1 MAQVPVYNQ
10 PTVADKHIAMN
21 YQNLNINGDMIGENI
36 VRANYVLARAG
47 KNFGEQIEKQIDDYN
62 KTKITDLSNK
72 LDAYNQQALYDKENG
87 YFSKTGKNAAGQSGI
102 VLQGYDDYA
111 ADLMK
116 EYNFSGRYK
125 DAAESTILAK
135 RNHIFAPV
143 NEHDLKQTKE
153 WQNTVYAE
161 KQNNILNQ
169 GIQDRNDDNLVAE
182 NLRQGLNAVE
192 LQGQNQN
199 WDSDTI
205 KFKKQQYTS
214 QFHEGIVHS
223 LIADGNPKAKAY
235 LEAHKSEILPDRLP
249 SLMGSVRNGEIKYL
263 ARDYAQEIFSTSK
276 SADEAIKR
284 AEAIE
289 DIDVSDATLSRV
301 RRYYSEQEFAK
312 NEAEKEALDGFY
324 NTALAKMQSGET
336 MSYDDIP
343 DGVDAKTRLSLM
355 NYINQNGQPQT
366 DNEVWETLYD
376 MSVNNAQGFAN
387 EDLNKYR
394 GFLSDGEYKQ
404 FLKKQQEIQDGKFY
418 SQIKDDD
425 KMIDAALKE
434 MGLNKGKKNNVA
446 YSEIRSMVREFE
458 ARKGRKITDNELNNI
473 VNSLGYKDGGV
484 QMYKQ
489 LEKGMAE
496 RTGFVRDV
504 MNDFAYYQSKHNGE
518 FPPDDEKMKI
528 INKRITEKA
537 VEHKTQ
543 AEQRI
548 DTVKY
553 NALTM
558 RNINNTVA
566 KPNEQKVLTYFAD
579 NQIPSIGQQLGL
591 KLTVTSR
598 YRNQQGSHHKEGRAC
613 DISLSEH
620 SANNRIR
627 IYEKLLSL
635 PNVHALGC
643 SDPVIL
649 SHFNGNRKL
658 VDERKYDREHG
669 TNHVNHVH
677 VTLINTPTQSN
688 NNIIAQ
694 NGNYRF

>member
-1 MAQVPVYNQ
+1 MPQVPVYNQ

-36 VRANYVLARAG
+36 VRANYMLARAG
-47 KNFGEQIEKQIDDYN
+47 KNFGEQIEKQLDDYN

-72 LDAYNQQALYDKENG
+72 LDAYNQQALYDKDNG
-87 YFSKTGKNAAGQSGI
+87 YFSKTGKDAAGQSGV

-111 ADLMK
+111 ADLLK

-135 RNHIFAPV
+135 RNKIFAPI
-143 NEHDLKQTKE
+143 NEYDLKQTKE

-169 GIQDRNDDNLVAE
+169 GIQDRNNDELVAE
-182 NLRQGLNAVE
+182 NLRQGLIAVE

-199 WDSDTI
+199 WDSDLVNL
-205 KFKKQQYTS
+205 KKQEYTS
-214 QFHEGIVHS
+214 KFHEGVIHS
-223 LIADGNPKAKAY
+223 LIADGNPRAKEY
-235 LEAHKSEILPDRLP
+235 LEAHKTEILPDRLP

-263 ARDYAQEIFSTSK
+263 ARDYAQDIFATSK
-276 SADEAIKR
+276 SAEEAIKR

-324 NTALAKMQSGET
+324 NTVLQKQNSGE
-336 MSYDDIP
+336 MLSYDDIP
-343 DGVDAKTRLSLM
+343 EGVDAKTRLSLM

-366 DNEVWETLYD
+366 DNDVWETLYD

-404 FLKKQQEIQDGKFY
+404 FLKKQQEIKDGKFY

-425 KMIDAALKE
+425 KMIDAALKS
-434 MGLNKGKKNNVA
+434 MGLGKGGKKDSA

-458 ARKGRKITDNELNNI
+458 ARKGRKITDEELNNV

-489 LEKGMAE
+489 IEKGMAA

-518 FPPDDEKMKI
+518 LPPDDEKMKI
-528 INKRITEKA
+528 INKRITERAIEQKSS
-537 VEHKTQ
+537 
-543 AEQRI
+543 AEKRI
-548 DTVKY
+548 DSVKY
-553 NALTM
+553 NALAI
-558 RNINNTVA
+558 RNIANTKP

-579 NQIPSIGQQLGL
+579 TQVPAIGQELGL

-598 YRNQQGSHHKEGRAC
+598 YRNQEGSHHKEGRAC

-620 SANNRIR
+620 NAKDRIR

-635 PNVHALGC
+635 PYVHAIGC
-643 SDPVIL
+643 SDPNIL
-649 SHFNGNRKL
+649 AHFNGNRKL
-658 VDERKYDREHG
+658 VDERKYDRQHG
-669 TNHVNHVH
+669 TNHVNHAH
-677 VTLINTPTQSN
+677 ITLINDPATN
-688 NNIIAQ
+688 NTNIIAQ
-694 NGNYRF
+694 NGNYKF

>member
-10 PTVADKHIAMN
+10 PTVADKHIGLN

-47 KNFGEQIEKQIDDYN
+47 KNFGEHIEKQLDDYN
-62 KTKITDLSNK
+62 KTKITELSNQ
-72 LDAYNQQALYDKENG
+72 LDAYNQQKLYDKDNG
-87 YFSKTGKNAAGQSGI
+87 YFTKTGKAAAGQSGI
-102 VLQGYDDYA
+102 IMQEYDDYA
-111 ADLMK
+111 ADLIK
-116 EYNFSGRYK
+116 EYNFSGKYK
-125 DAAESTILAK
+125 QMAESTVLAK
-135 RNHIFAPV
+135 RNHIFAPI
-143 NEHDLKQTKE
+143 NEYDLKQTKE

-169 GIQDRNDDNLVAE
+169 GIQDRNNDELVAE

-199 WDSDTI
+199 WDSDTV

-223 LIADGNPKAKAY
+223 LIADGNPRAKEY
-235 LEAHKSEILPDRLP
+235 LEAHKKEILPDRLP
-249 SLMGSVRNGEIKYL
+249 SLMGSVRNNEVRNSS
-263 ARDYAQEIFSTSK
+263 RDYANKIIATSG
-276 SADEAIKR
+276 SLEEAIKR
-284 AEAIE
+284 AESIE
-289 DIDVSDATLSRV
+289 DVEVSDATLSRV
-301 RRYYSEQEFAK
+301 KGHYSNEEYVKNAKQRESYEQFYSNVLQK
-312 NEAEKEALDGFY
+312 NQA
-324 NTALAKMQSGET
+324 GEPL
-336 MSYDDIP
+336 SYDLIP
-343 DGVDAKTRLSLM
+343 VDADAETRLSMM
-355 NYINQNGQPQT
+355 NYINKNGQPET

-404 FLKKQQEIQDGKFY
+404 FVKKQQEIKDGKFY

-434 MGLNKGKKNNVA
+434 IGLNKGKKNDVA

-458 ARKGRKITDNELNNI
+458 ARKGRKITDDELNNI

-484 QMYKQ
+484 LMYKQ

-518 FPPDDEKMKI
+518 FPPDNEKMKI

-579 NQIPSIGQQLGL
+579 NQVPAIGQQLGL

-598 YRNQQGSHHKEGRAC
+598 YRNQEGSHHKEGRAC
-613 DISLSEH
+613 DVSLSEH
-620 SANNRIR
+620 SINNRIR
-627 IYEKLLSL
+627 IYEKLLAL

-643 SDPVIL
+643 SDPAIL

-677 VTLINTPTQSN
+677 VTLINTPTQTN